1 MGLSC
6 SHVVFSWYS
15 GFPLLLKTSASDS
28 NSIWIVPTLVK
39 RVPLDLVPRKCV
51 RQTFC
56 LYHRGLCCIKFIG
69 VYLFIYLFC
78 CAFCYACHPGGL
90 SYKCDGDAC
99 RKIKIKPIRETNVGV
114 AKA

>member
-15 GFPLLLKTSASDS
+15 GFPLLLKTSVADS

-56 LYHRGLCCIKFIG
+56 LYRKGLCCIKFIG
-69 VYLFIYLFC
+69 VYFILFLFLR
-78 CAFCYACHPGGL
+78 FLLRLPFGGTL
-90 SYKCDGDAC
+90 
-99 RKIKIKPIRETNVGV
+99 I
-114 AKA
+114 